1 MSTPP
6 EFIIVWCHCGA
17 VYKDWWR
24 PSMNLSLDNFDDDY
38 IERASSIT
46 CPNCRSYSRMG
57 TLLTRFENDG
67 LSMQFK
73 AGRRR
78 ARSSRERQVILYLER
93 PEREQPETLQ
103 WTFDWVKQEPQT
115 RVAQLQEIVSLK
127 GEREPDHYGWYEELR
142 LIARVFEPD

>member
-6 EFIIVWCHCGA
+6 EFIVVWCHCGA
-17 VYKDWWR
+17 VYRDWFR
-24 PSMNLSLDNFDDDY
+24 PSINLSLDHFDDDY

-57 TLLTRFENDG
+57 TLLTRFENRH
-67 LSMQFK
+67 LSMQFEPV
-73 AGRRR
+73 
-78 ARSSRERQVILYLER
+78 RSQPEVILYLER

-103 WTFDWVKQEPQT
+103 WIFDWVKQEPQT
-115 RVAQLQEIVSLK
+115 RVAQLQEIVSLQ